1 MEQQP
6 AVGEAADMESVEQF
20 TYFMVRLES
29 RAGDAGLEP
38 RGLVERLGSGQKR
51 SFARSG
57 ELLALLTSWANSEP
71 TYRFGFDS
79 DRIGHVAS
87 GEAPAEGEASF
98 PSVAPNSSERRG
110 PA

>member
-57 ELLALLTSWANSEP
+57 DASTRSRTRYSA
-71 TYRFGFDS
+71 
-79 DRIGHVAS
+79 RIGRLQRAYRTS
-87 GEAPAEGEASF
+87 CF
-98 PSVAPNSSERRG
+98 RRRQ
-110 PA
+110 PPRR